1 MFNVPWTKEDYP
13 DSLKNLKPTVRNKAI
28 AIMNA
33 LQREENYN
41 EQRIIAIATKKAEEW
56 YQNDHP
62 NASVYEK

>member
-1 MFNVPWTKEDYP
+1 MPWTNKNYP

-28 AIMNA
+28 EIMNA
-33 LQREENYN
+33 LQREEKYN

-62 NASVYEK
+62 NASVDKK

>member
-1 MFNVPWTKEDYP
+1 MPWINKNYP

-28 AIMNA
+28 EIMNA
-33 LQREENYN
+33 LQREEKYN

-62 NASVYEK
+62 NASVYKK